1 MVIWVVP
8 RKFKP
13 SSLFGMEVF
22 YILRRRIMK
31 FLGANEIREKYL
43 SFFENKGHLRAP
55 SFSLVPQNDK
65 SLLLINA
72 GMAPLKPYF
81 TGQEEPPRNRM
92 ATCQKCVRTG
102 DIERVG
108 KTSRHATFFEM
119 LGNFSFGDY
128 FKEDAI
134 PWAWEFVTKDLRIS
148 KDRLYVTIYLDDDE
162 AYEIWS
168 RTTDID
174 PNRIFRLGKEDN
186 FWEHGLGPCGPCSE
200 IHYDRGEGVISTV
213 EEFLNASEEDRV
225 VEFWN
230 LVFTQFDKDES
241 GNYNKLKKPNIDTGM
256 GLERIATIIQ
266 GVRSIFEIDT
276 MKNIL
281 NAVCTLANSKYGV
294 EEKIDMSLRLITDHI
309 RSVTFL
315 VSDGIL
321 PSNEGRG
328 YVLRRLLRRAARH
341 GKLLG
346 IKDAFL
352 WELCDVVI
360 DNSKDAYPEL
370 EEKKDYIKKIIKL
383 EEERFDETIDQG
395 IVILNQYIE
404 ELKNE
409 KKDILIGEKV
419 FKLYDTYGFPF
430 ELTQEILEEQGL
442 GIDMEGFNSEM
453 KEQRERARA
462 AREETN
468 LLGRDIDVY
477 STLPHDMSTEFLG
490 YNNIESEGSILA
502 IIKNGETVD
511 TASVDDEVSL
521 ILDNTSFYAE
531 MGGQVGDK
539 GIIKNDGAVIEIE
552 DCKKTPNGKVIH
564 VGKIING
571 KIKVGDDV
579 KTQVNRERRMDIER
593 NHTATHILHSA
604 LKQVLGSHVEQAGS
618 LVTPDR
624 LRFDFT
630 HFEGISHEDLKE
642 IERLVNVKIM
652 ESLIIETIEASIDE
666 ARKMGAT
673 ALFGEK
679 YGSIV
684 RVVKAGDFSMEL
696 CGGTHVSNTARIGL
710 FKILSEG
717 GVAAGVRRIEAITGN
732 GAVKYVEK
740 LEDTQKHLAAIL
752 KTTPKDI
759 ERRIE
764 SLLVE
769 LKEKE
774 KEVEGLKSNM
784 ASGAAEDIISNARDI
799 KGVKV
804 VTAVVDTDVDGL
816 RELGDKLRDRLGK
829 AVVVLASTKED
840 KITFISM
847 LSKDAI
853 ASGGHAGNIIREV
866 AKIAGGGGGGR
877 PDMAQAGGKDK
888 SKVSEALEE
897 VYRVVEGMIK

>member
-1 MVIWVVP
+1 
-8 RKFKP
+8 
-13 SSLFGMEVF
+13 
-22 YILRRRIMK
+22 MK
-31 FLGANEIREKYL
+31 SLGANEIREKYL
-43 SFFENKGHLRAP
+43 SFFESKGHLRAP

-72 GMAPLKPYF
+72 GMAPLKAYF
-81 TGQEEPPRNRM
+81 TGHEVPPRKRM

-128 FKEDAI
+128 FKKDAI
-134 PWAWEFVTKDLRIS
+134 PWAWEFVTKVLEIP

-162 AYEIWS
+162 AYDIWVNS
-168 RTTDID
+168 TDID
-174 PNRIFRLGKEDN
+174 PKRIFRLGKEDN
-186 FWEHGLGPCGPCSE
+186 FWEHGQGPCGPCSE
-200 IHYDRGEGVISTV
+200 IHYDRGAGVISTS
-213 EEFLNASEEDRV
+213 EEFVKASDADRV

-230 LVFTQFDKDES
+230 LVFTQFDKDEN
-241 GNYNKLKKPNIDTGM
+241 GNYNKLKNPNIDTGM
-256 GLERIATIIQ
+256 GLERMATIMQ
-266 GVRSIFEIDT
+266 GVKSIFEIDT
-276 MKNIL
+276 MKKIL
-281 NAVCTLANSKYGV
+281 DEVCRSADTRYG
-294 EEKIDMSLRLITDHI
+294 IDDAKDVSLRLITDHI

-360 DNSKDAYPEL
+360 SNSKDAYPEL

-404 ELKNE
+404 ELKGNN
-409 KKDILIGEKV
+409 KNVLSGEKI
-419 FKLYDTYGFPF
+419 FKLYDTYGFPY
-430 ELTQEILEEQGL
+430 ELTQEILEENGL
-442 GIDMEGFNSEM
+442 GIDMEGFNKEM

-477 STLPHDMSTEFLG
+477 STLPHEMCTEFLG
-490 YNNIESEGSILA
+490 YNNFETKGKVLA
-502 IIKNGETVD
+502 VIKNSEITGFGD
-511 TASVDDEVSL
+511 TGDEVSL
-521 ILDNTSFYAE
+521 VLDKTSFYAE

-539 GIIKNDGAVIEIE
+539 GIIEGSGFEIDIE
-552 DCKKTPNGKVIH
+552 DCKKTPNGKIIHIGKVIKGR
-564 VGKIING
+564 VETGSNVRTRVDK
-571 KIKVGDDV
+571 
-579 KTQVNRERRMDIER
+579 ERRMDIAR
-593 NHTATHILHSA
+593 NHTATHLLQAA
-604 LKQVLGSHVEQAGS
+604 LKTVLGSHVEQAGS
-618 LVTPDR
+618 LVTPER

-630 HFEGISHEDLKE
+630 HFEAISHEDIKK
-642 IERLVNVKIM
+642 IERLVNHKIM
-652 ESLIIETIEASIDE
+652 DSLVVNTIETSIDE

-679 YGSIV
+679 YGSVV

-696 CGGTHVSNTARIGL
+696 CGGTHVVNTSAIGL
-710 FKILSEG
+710 FKILSES
-717 GVAAGVRRIEAITGN
+717 GVAAGVRRIEAITGE
-732 GAVKYVEK
+732 ASVKYVENI
-740 LEDTQKHLAAIL
+740 EYQQKSIAVLL
-752 KTTPKDI
+752 KTTQKDI

-764 SLLVE
+764 VLLSE
-769 LKEKE
+769 LRNKEKE
-774 KEVEGLKSNM
+774 LEALKSNM
-784 ASGAAEDIISNARDI
+784 ASGAADDILRTARDI
-799 KGVKV
+799 KGVSV
-804 VTAVVDTDVDGL
+804 VTAVVDTDVEGL
-816 RELGDKLRDRLGK
+816 RELGDKLRDKLGK
-829 AVVVLASTKED
+829 SAVILASTKD
-840 KITFISM
+840 DRITFISM
-847 LSKDAI
+847 LSKDAV
-853 ASGGHAGNIIREV
+853 AVGAHAGNIIKEV

-888 SKVSEALEE
+888 SKVTEALEAA
-897 VYRVVEGMIK
+897 YGVVEKMIK

>member
-1 MVIWVVP
+1 MI
-8 RKFKP
+8 
-13 SSLFGMEVF
+13 S
-22 YILRRRIMK
+22 
-31 FLGANEIREKYL
+31 LGANEIREKYL
-43 SFFENKGHLRAP
+43 SFFESKGHLRAP
-55 SFSLVPQNDK
+55 SFSLVPQNDR

-72 GMAPLKPYF
+72 GMAPLKAYF
-81 TGQEEPPRNRM
+81 TGQEIPPRKRM

-134 PWAWEFVTKDLRIS
+134 PWAWEFVTKVLEIP
-148 KDRLYVTIYLDDDE
+148 KDRLYVTIYLEDDE
-162 AYEIWS
+162 AYEIWA

-174 PNRIFRLGKEDN
+174 PKRIFRLGKEDN
-186 FWEHGLGPCGPCSE
+186 FWEHGQGPCGPCSE
-200 IHYDRGEGVISTV
+200 IHFDRGEGAINTA
-213 EEFLNASEEDRV
+213 EEFVKASDEDRV

-230 LVFTQFDKDES
+230 LVFTQFDKDEE
-241 GNYNKLKKPNIDTGM
+241 GNYNKLKNPNIDTGM
-256 GLERIATIIQ
+256 GLERMATIMQ
-266 GVRSIFEIDT
+266 GVKSIFEIDT

-281 NAVCTLANSKYGV
+281 NKVCQVADSRYGV
-294 EEKIDMSLRLITDHI
+294 NDKTDISLRLITDHI

-328 YVLRRLLRRAARH
+328 YILRRLLRRAARH

-370 EEKKDYIKKIIKL
+370 DEKKDYVKKIIKL

-404 ELKNE
+404 ELKSNKE
-409 KKDILIGEKV
+409 NILSGEKV
-419 FKLYDTYGFPF
+419 FKLYDTYGFPY
-430 ELTQEILEEQGL
+430 ELTQEILEEYGF
-442 GIDMEGFNSEM
+442 GIDMDGFNREM

-477 STLPHDMSTEFLG
+477 STLPHDMCTEFLG
-490 YNNIESEGSILA
+490 YTNLEAEGRILA
-502 IIKNGETVD
+502 IIKNGEAVNGANT
-511 TASVDDEVSL
+511 SDEVSL

-531 MGGQVGDK
+531 MGGQVGDR
-539 GIIKNDGAVIEIE
+539 GIISCDGAKIEIE

-564 VGKIING
+564 IGKILNG
-571 KIKVGDDV
+571 KIEVGYQVVTYVD
-579 KTQVNRERRMDIER
+579 KTRRFAIAR
-593 NHTATHILHSA
+593 NHTATHLLHSA
-604 LKQVLGSHVEQAGS
+604 LKQVLGNHVEQAGS
-618 LVTPDR
+618 LVTQDR

-630 HFEGISHEDLKE
+630 HFEGISHGDLKK
-642 IERLVNVKIM
+642 IEELVNSKIM
-652 ESLIIETIEASIDE
+652 DSLVVETVETSIEEAK
-666 ARKMGAT
+666 KMGAT

-679 YGSIV
+679 YGSVV
-684 RVVKAGDFSMEL
+684 RVVKAGDFSMEF
-696 CGGTHVSNTARIGL
+696 CGGTHVNNTATIGL

-717 GVAAGVRRIEAITGN
+717 GVAAGVRRIEAITGM
-732 GAVKYVEK
+732 ASVKYVEG
-740 LEDTQKHLAAIL
+740 LEEGQKAIAALL
-752 KTTPKDI
+752 KTSPKDL
-759 ERRIE
+759 ERKILG
-764 SLLVE
+764 LLAE
-769 LKEKE
+769 MKDKEKE
-774 KEVEGLKSNM
+774 LEALKSSM
-784 ASGAAEDIISNARDI
+784 ASGAAEDIINNARDI

-804 VTAVVDTDVDGL
+804 VTAAVDTDVDGL
-816 RELGDKLRDRLGK
+816 RELGDKLRDRLGS
-829 AVVVLASTKED
+829 AAVVLASTKDD
-840 KITFISM
+840 KVTFIAM

-853 ASGGHAGNIIREV
+853 SSGAHAGNIIKEV

-888 SKVSEALEE
+888 AKVPDALSAAYTIIEN
-897 VYRVVEGMIK
+897 MLK